1 LKISILNGHPGYQ
14 SLGFDNI
21 IFDLARELIISGHQ
35 TEIFVLRDMNIKY
48 CEGCLNCWV
57 KTPGECTFK
66 DESQVIR
73 SSYVNADFVL
83 FASPIIMGFTSALL
97 KKSIDKLIPI
107 LHPYFDFYNSEVH
120 HVSRY
125 KNYPVIGIL
134 IEKSNDTDEE
144 DLEIIKGIYTRNAL
158 NLKSSI
164 IFFKTTQNSIKEIV
178 HEINSI

>member
-1 LKISILNGHPGYQ
+1 VRISILNGHPGYQ
-14 SLGFDNI
+14 SLDFDNI
-21 IFDLARELIISGHQ
+21 IINLARELRITGQ
-35 TEIFVLRDMNIKY
+35 QAEIFVLRDMNIQY
-48 CEGCLNCWV
+48 CQGCFNCWV

-66 DESQVIR
+66 DESQIIR
-73 SSYVNADFVL
+73 NSYINADFIL
-83 FASPIIMGFTSALL
+83 FTSPIIMGFTSALL
-97 KKSIDKLIPI
+97 KNSIDKLIPL

-120 HVSRY
+120 HDRRY
-125 KNYPVIGIL
+125 EKYPPIGVL

-164 IFFKTTQNSIKEIV
+164 IFFMTTHNSIKEIV